1 MIAAPAVDLKGG
13 RCVQLVGGR
22 PEDERVSLS
31 DPIAVAE
38 RWWDL
43 GFGTLHVVDLD
54 AALGSGDNL
63 ALLERVLTTTPAE
76 TQVGGGIRGDLRADA
91 LLDAGADR
99 IVVGTRA
106 LDDPAWLAD
115 LAERHPGRVMVAAD
129 VRDGQVLRKGWTEA
143 TGLAITDL
151 LGRLAS
157 LPLAGVLSTDVARE
171 GRVAGI
177 DPVATAATVRAS
189 AYPVWISGGVS
200 TLEDLVH
207 LERSGAA
214 GAVLG
219 MALYTGKLD
228 PDEVARRWGGGSDR
242 PVDDGPQANARPS
255 GSGRPADP
263 KRSDDPGRTTGPA

>member
-1 MIAAPAVDLKGG
+1 VIAAPAVDLKGG

-31 DPIAVAE
+31 DPVAVAE

-177 DPVATAATVRAS
+177 DPVSTAATVRAS

-200 TLEDLVH
+200 TLEDLMH